1 MSFSLLPRAMFD
13 RLTAIAPQWFLSR
26 GVQLVLLD
34 FDNTIVPY
42 TTDEPDAAVLAW
54 FDAMRAAGL
63 TLCVV
68 SNSKRDRVPHFCERY
83 GLPCITRAKKPR
95 TRGIR
100 AALARFDCP
109 PERAALIGDQIYTDI
124 LGGNCAG
131 VVSVLVRPILLHI
144 FPLRA
149 RNWAEQPWIQ
159 IAKRRLSHDQ
169 S

>member
-1 MSFSLLPRAMFD
+1 MSFSLFPRAMFD
-13 RLTAIAPQWFLSR
+13 SLPAVPPDWLTRQ

-42 TTDEPDAAVLAW
+42 TTSVPEQPVLAW
-54 FDAMRAAGL
+54 FDAAREAGL
-63 TLCVV
+63 RLCVV
-68 SNSKRDRVPHFCERY
+68 SNSHKDRVPAFCEAY
-83 GLPCITRAKKPR
+83 GLPCVTGAKKPR

-100 AALARFDCP
+100 EALARFDCP
-109 PERAALIGDQIYTDI
+109 PERAALIGDQIYTDV

-131 VVSVLVRPILLHI
+131 VRSILVRPILLHI

-159 IAKRRLSHDQ
+159 IAKRRRSHEK